1 MTKKR
6 SVVSFILAICLFV
19 PVMFLLSA
27 CGGDNGGDTK
37 GHVHNFECEVS
48 TDTYLASSA
57 TCTQKSKYYYSC
69 SCGEKSDQTFEYG
82 DALGHTG
89 GTASCN
95 ALAVCTRCSEPYG
108 EYAEHTFD
116 NGLVTQEPTCTQGGV
131 LTKTCTVCGEKNYSE
146 IPASHKGTWYVT
158 AKPRCF
164 DDGSEQRICTVCDTI
179 ENRKIPQIGHHELEE
194 ATCIAGKKC
203 KNCHYIEG
211 VGTGH
216 VFPTDWTYKAGFEP
230 TCTKSGIE
238 EHACMVCGETEERKI
253 SSLGHIGDWVVS
265 ENATCTRNGKETK
278 TCTRCNELVGTRT
291 IYATGHQGTW
301 NTTLEPTC
309 SATGKATLTC
319 TECYNTVEKT
329 LSKVAHTYGDWTIVT
344 SPNCWNEQNGQKK
357 RTCSV
362 CNNADTAIIPWTHS
376 YSTDE
381 NNWFRTEPTCTTD
394 GKIEKPCYVC
404 GKETAKYIIKLPKL
418 GHTGDWVIE
427 QQPTC
432 TQDGYKTQT
441 CTREGCSQVTNLTIS
456 KLGHDMLP
464 GTCTTLPTC
473 SRCGH
478 TEGVATHDYTVIS
491 PRVIEDPDC
500 ERYGYKILTCSKCG
514 DEQTEKIAPVGH
526 KFSTENANEYG
537 WVKTLEPTCTKDGKY
552 RRTCLVCNK
561 SFDERIMKLGH
572 EMIDGNCTTPYHCS
586 RCDYQQF
593 VGHVYGENGC
603 TECGL
608 AYTDATYELSQD
620 GTYYIVTAINVSDV
634 KDVLIRPTYNS
645 LPVKVIRCTMPST
658 VETVVLSNNIE
669 VIGENAFN
677 NCTNLT
683 SITLG
688 TGLNKI
694 GENAFNY
701 CINLKNVLFE
711 SLENWFDVEL
721 EYGSSPFAY
730 GATIY
735 VQGSPISEII
745 IPDSV
750 TKINNRL
757 FDGCK
762 TITKVTFGSGV
773 ESVGEYAFAECT
785 NLTQVIMNNGL
796 KSIGSYAFYNCDG
809 LTTISIPDS
818 VTKLDNYSFY
828 DCSGLTAITIPDN
841 VVEIGNNTFYQ
852 CYNLES
858 ITVSPNNANYA
869 SETGILYN
877 KEKTQVVLI
886 PKRISGEIVIPAGI
900 TKIDMYMFSGCKNIT
915 KINLPETIQSI
926 GGYAFEEC
934 TNLQSIVISNG
945 IEGIYER
952 AFKNCTS
959 LKTLSFPATLKTIDT
974 TVLDGCSNLE
984 SITVDEN
991 NQNYSSDSGI
1001 LYNKAKTEII
1011 FVPEMVSGEIV
1022 IPDTVLSIYNK
1033 FGGCS
1038 KITQLTIGAGV
1049 QDSEYNIRE
1058 KFSGMASLKKIV
1070 VSENNAYY
1078 SSDEYGIQYNKD
1090 KTVILNIPR
1099 AIEGD
1104 IVIADGVTEIDSSIS
1119 FKGCTK
1125 LTSVVI
1131 PNSVTWIGTS
1141 AFNGCTGLTSVI
1153 MNDGEKDVTY
1163 LGDNAFDGCTNL
1175 TNIRLSSTLT
1185 SMSSQVFN
1193 NCRSLTSI
1201 YIPASVTDI
1210 SANDYNPFFN
1220 GCSKALKIYCGAESQ
1235 PAGWGKRWNY
1245 CSSSWSISKLDVEWN
1260 KTRADYESINGTQA

>member
-19 PVMFLLSA
+19 PMMFLLSA

-116 NGLVTQEPTCTQGGV
+116 DGLVTQEPTCTQVGV

-146 IPASHKGTWYVT
+146 VPASHKGTWYVT

-238 EHACMVCGETEERKI
+238 EHACMVCGETEERNA
-253 SSLGHIGDWVVS
+253 SMLSHDYSDWETSV
-265 ENATCTRNGKETK
+265 NATCTENGKETR
-278 TCTRCNELVGTRT
+278 TCKSCGLVQTNP

-441 CTREGCSQVTNLTIS
+441 CTRCNQVTNLTIS
-456 KLGHDMLP
+456 KLGHNMLP

-552 RRTCLVCNK
+552 RRTCLTCNK

-572 EMIDGNCTTPYHCS
+572 EMIDGNCTKPYHCS

-620 GTYYIVTAINVSDV
+620 GTYYIVTAINVSGI
-634 KDVLIRPTYNS
+634 KDVFIRPTYNS

-757 FDGCK
+757 FYGCK
-762 TITKVTFGSGV
+762 TITKVTCGSSV
-773 ESVGEYAFAECT
+773 ESIGEYSFAYCT

-796 KSIGSYAFYNCDG
+796 KTIGSDAFYFCTG
-809 LTTISIPDS
+809 LTSIS
-818 VTKLDNYSFY
+818 
-828 DCSGLTAITIPDN
+828 IPDN
-841 VVEIGNNTFYQ
+841 VVEIGNGTFNE
-852 CYNLES
+852 CTSLES
-858 ITVSPNNANYA
+858 IALSPNNTKYA
-869 SETGILYN
+869 SVSGILYN
-877 KEKTQVVLI
+877 KEKTKFIAI
-886 PKRISGEIVIPAGI
+886 PKLISGEIVIPAGI
-900 TKIDMYMFSGCKNIT
+900 TKIDMYMFNGCKNIT
-915 KINLPETIQSI
+915 KVTLPETIQYISRC
-926 GGYAFEEC
+926 AFEGC
-934 TNLQSIVISNG
+934 TNLESINIPNG
-945 IEGIYER
+945 VESIYGQ

-959 LKTLSFPATLKTIDT
+959 LKTLSLPATLNTIDIT
-974 TVLDGCSNLE
+974 AFEGCSNLE

-991 NQNYSSDSGI
+991 NQNYSSESGI

-1011 FVPEMVSGEIV
+1011 FVPKMVSGEIV
-1022 IPDTVLSIYNK
+1022 IPDTVLSIAYK
-1033 FGGCS
+1033 IGGCS

-1049 QDSEYNIRE
+1049 EDSEYDFKD
-1058 KFSGMASLKKIV
+1058 KFKYMASLKKII
-1070 VSENNAYY
+1070 VSENNELY
-1078 SSDEYGIQYNKD
+1078 SSDDNGILCDKD
-1090 KTVILNIPR
+1090 KTKMIGIPR
-1099 AIEGD
+1099 AIEGNV
-1104 IVIADGVTEIDSSIS
+1104 VIANTITQIDPGA
-1119 FKGCTK
+1119 FENCTQM
-1125 LTSVVI
+1125 TSVVI
-1131 PNSVTWIGTS
+1131 PNSVTWIGTTS
-1141 AFNGCTGLTSVI
+1141 FEGCTGLTSVI
-1153 MNDGEKDVTY
+1153 MED
-1163 LGDNAFDGCTNL
+1163 GDNAVTYFGRHSFNGCTKL
-1175 TNIRLSSTLT
+1175 TSIRLSSNLT
-1185 SMSSQVFN
+1185 SMDESLFN
-1193 NCRSLTSI
+1193 NCKSLTSI
-1201 YIPASVTDI
+1201 FIPASVTEID
-1210 SANDYNPFFN
+1210 ADYSGSSFFE
-1220 GCSKALKIYCGAESQ
+1220 GCKKDLKIYCEASSKPE
-1235 PAGWGKRWNY
+1235 GWGEYWNCY
-1245 CSSSWSISKLDVEWN
+1245 GNYGSKITEKITWGVTREQYEQAISQ
-1260 KTRADYESINGTQA
+1260 TQE